1 MFRELGYCQVA
12 EKVCAASMVYY
23 HGRGVLALDLSEN
36 AHGRF
41 KANFR
46 GVSVGLLKVYDK
58 VLVT

>member
-12 EKVCAASMVYY
+12 EKVCAH
-23 HGRGVLALDLSEN
+23 HGRGVLALDLGEN
-36 AHGRF
+36 AHGRS

-46 GVSVGLLKVYDK
+46 GVSVALLKVYDK